1 MCREND
7 IGILP
12 YSPLQQGLLSG
23 KFRKLEDVPEG
34 RRRTR
39 LFNSQRYFEAI
50 VTKATQGCHGTGKT
64 GNLKVHF
71 SRQGK
76 HREFAKKY

>member
-39 LFNSQRYFEAI
+39 LFNSQRYFEASV
-50 VTKATQGCHGTGKT
+50 VTKITESNRSIRTNDDACETVITIT
-64 GNLKVHF
+64 
-71 SRQGK
+71 
-76 HREFAKKY
+76 

>member
-12 YSPLQQGLLSG
+12 YSSLQQGLLSG

-39 LFNSQRYFEAI
+39 LFNSQRYFEASVVRKI
-50 VTKATQGCHGTGKT
+50 TSPIGASEQMMMNACYTAITT
-64 GNLKVHF
+64 
-71 SRQGK
+71 
-76 HREFAKKY
+76 A